1 MIKGMPRMGKLF
13 ERGDFNRHIGSTPRS
28 YDNVQGGFRFSFRDR
43 NVGGVALLNF
53 AKAFGLVVDKSSFTK
68 EEHLVTFHSAV
79 AKNKKDYLL

>member
-1 MIKGMPRMGKLF
+1 MCREVLG
-13 ERGDFNRHIGSTPRS
+13 
-28 YDNVQGGFRFSFRDR
+28 FSFRDR